1 MKKNNLRRNRGQMR
15 VIETILAS
23 IIVISALAF
32 VNTYSATPSSQVYE
46 VTDLEKMGYD
56 LLHDLDQHNL
66 LVPLVYNEANW
77 GKLHATLKLTL
88 PVDTYFNLTI
98 CDIAGNRINNE
109 DIIYGDRSTFD
120 TSKNTAS
127 VLYTLVGF
135 SQKNAGAYSV
145 TAEYQPRILILQ
157 ITRG

>member
-1 MKKNNLRRNRGQMR
+1 MKKNNLRKNRGQMR

-32 VNTYSATPSSQVYE
+32 VNTYAATPSSQVYE

-56 LLHDLDQHNL
+56 LFHDLDQHHI
-66 LVPLVYNEANW
+66 LVPLVYNKDWSNLQTA
-77 GKLHATLKLTL
+77 LKLTL
-88 PVDTYFNLTI
+88 PIDTYFNLTI
-98 CDIAGNRINNE
+98 CDITGSRINSE
-109 DIIYGDRSTFD
+109 DIIYGDRSTFE

-135 SQKNAGAYSV
+135 SQRNAGSYSV
-145 TAEYQPRILILQ
+145 TAEYQPRILLLQ

>member
-1 MKKNNLRRNRGQMR
+1 VKKKNLRSNRGQMR

-23 IIVISALAF
+23 IIVVSALAF
-32 VNTYSATPSSQVYE
+32 VNTYAATPSSQIYE

-56 LLHDLDQHNL
+56 LLHDLDQHNSI
-66 LVPLVYNEANW
+66 VPLVYNEDWTN
-77 GKLHATLKLTL
+77 LQATLKLTL
-88 PVDTYFNLTI
+88 PIDTYFNLTI
-98 CDIAGNRINNE
+98 CDITGSRINSK
-109 DIIYGDRSTFD
+109 DIIYGDRITFE

-135 SQKNAGAYSV
+135 SQKTAGTYSA